1 MATSSF
7 DNASP
12 ALQRALDALIS
23 GETARPDDIA
33 ELTGEEKAELLGLA
47 RTARLTHLTLAHP
60 EPTQELEA
68 EALARAQKH
77 LAQVGPRPVS
87 VEPEKAAPTLAERL
101 RGFFKAR

>member
-23 GETARPDDIA
+23 GDQARPDDITA
-33 ELTGEEKAELLGLA
+33 LTGDEKAELTGLA
-47 RTARLTHLTLAHP
+47 RTARLTHLTLARP

-68 EALARAQKH
+68 EALARAQEH
-77 LAQVGPRPVS
+77 LSQISPRPIAIE
-87 VEPEKAAPTLAERL
+87 EPASPSLGDRL
-101 RGFFKAR
+101 RKLFGR